1 MTIFAIPQS
10 APENTSVKDI
20 YKPKKI
26 HDFLCIFFSHPPGT
40 GFLGSLS
47 MLKILPR
54 NKAYFFDILSNRKIL
69 WFTSGGGCDARRV
82 TERGLCNAR
91 YAN

>member
-26 HDFLCIFFSHPPGT
+26 HDFLCIFFFRTHQEQV
-40 GFLGSLS
+40 F
-47 MLKILPR
+47 
-54 NKAYFFDILSNRKIL
+54 
-69 WFTSGGGCDARRV
+69 
-82 TERGLCNAR
+82 
-91 YAN
+91 